1 MAQQSSKESWTRH
14 TIAQKIHKKLQS
26 DKRKQISLFI
36 SASPD
41 CVNSTIWSFSANSTY
56 VRVKLPP
63 TTASMDMFG
72 KAILDLSKMKQYD
85 RIIEISVYGQSEITL
100 RWMAPLLSDEFN
112 SLISFYSRHWRMYFA
127 SSYNMLCEMIANDKM
142 IAIYLGF
149 GAPTKK
155 WNAVGVYDFDKK
167 KFLVNTTKLLNAVK
181 ATNTLE

>member
-14 TIAQKIHKKLQS
+14 TIAQKIHKELQS
-26 DKRKQISLFI
+26 DKIKQIHLRI
-36 SASPD
+36 SASSD
-41 CVNSTIWSFSANSTY
+41 CVEIWLFSLKS
-56 VRVKLPP
+56 VKLPP
-63 TTASMDMFG
+63 TTASMEMLG
-72 KAILDLSKMKQYD
+72 KAVLDLSKMKQYD
-85 RIIEISVYGQSEITL
+85 RIIRIMVFGESPIIL
-100 RWMAPLLSDEFN
+100 HWMAHLLSDEFN
-112 SLISFYSRHWRMYFA
+112 SLISFYDQYWKMYFA